1 MLSHTPSPG
10 RPASVALA
18 AGLLFT
24 LAALPASAAELEAQS
39 RITEVTVF
47 PDRARVTRLIEVPL
61 PAGAT
66 TVVVGDLPP
75 GLMGESLRASGAGE
89 SRLLLG
95 AVETRLRHG
104 RELTREEER
113 RLKAEIEALG
123 DRKRQTADRIAALK
137 FKQGVIEAIG
147 VEFPKTRDEEG
158 EGRLPDPETW
168 IKAWN
173 ALGEGAA
180 EVRAEILA
188 QEFEARALDRQIEE
202 KQKRLSQIAT
212 GNKARL
218 EARIAVEAAAAG
230 TATLRLTYQIG
241 GASWRPIYD
250 ARLDAEAAQV
260 GLSQIGEV
268 SQRTGEDWTG
278 VALTLSTA
286 RPAIGAQAPEL
297 AAWFI
302 DLYQPSRQDKLESRS
317 ERDRLLGQFR
327 DEANEDYAGGTT
339 AVTSAP
345 SLAPAEQ
352 QTAMIAAGTF
362 AAEYRIPGR
371 VDVPADQSASKYLI
385 QEHALDAELSV
396 LAVPKLGTQAYL
408 QAQVTYGGEDA
419 LLPGPV
425 AVFRDGAFIGKSRL
439 DLTRS
444 GEEVELSF
452 GADDRVRVT
461 YQLVE
466 GQRSSEGLISR
477 DRRIERI
484 YKVSVANLHA
494 RAMTIEVQDQLP
506 VAQDERIEVELLED
520 STEPTARDLEDR
532 TGVLAWRYDYAAGE
546 EKQITLGYAVEFPE
560 EVSVYGF

>member
-1 MLSHTPSPG
+1 MLSLAPSPG
-10 RPASVALA
+10 RPASVAFA

-24 LAALPASAAELEAQS
+24 LAALPASAADLEAQS
-39 RITEVTVF
+39 RIAEVTVF
-47 PDRARVTRLIEVPL
+47 PDRARVTRLIEVTL

-66 TVVVGDLPP
+66 TVVVPGLPP

-104 RELTREEER
+104 QELTREEER

-123 DRKRQTADRIAALK
+123 DRKRQIADRIAALR

-158 EGRLPDPETW
+158 NSALPDPETW

-188 QEFEARALDRQIEE
+188 QEFESRELERQIAQ

-212 GNKARL
+212 GNKASL
-218 EARIAVEAAAAG
+218 EARIAVEAEAAG

-250 ARLDAEAAQV
+250 ARLDAEADRV

-268 SQRTGEDWTG
+268 TQRTGEDWSD

-302 DLYQPSRQDKLESRS
+302 DLYQPSRQNKLESRS
-317 ERDRLLGQFR
+317 ERDRLLGQLR
-327 DEANEDYAGGTT
+327 DEANETYGTT
-339 AVTSAP
+339 TASPDAP
-345 SLAPAEQ
+345 ALAPAEQ
-352 QTAMIAAGTF
+352 QTALIAAGAF

-385 QEHALDAELSV
+385 QEHALEAELSV
-396 LAVPKLGTQAYL
+396 LGVPKLGPQAYL
-408 QAQVTYGGEDA
+408 LADVTYGGEDA

-444 GEEVELSF
+444 GEEVQLSF
-452 GADDRVRVT
+452 GIDDRVRVE

-466 GQRSSEGLISR
+466 GQRSSEGIISR
-477 DRRIERI
+477 DRRVERI
-484 YKVSVANLHA
+484 YKVSVANLHVRPMA
-494 RAMTIEVQDQLP
+494 IEIQDQLP
-506 VAQDERIEVELLED
+506 VSRDERIEVELLDD

-532 TGVLAWRYDYAAGE
+532 TGVLAWRYDYAPGE
-546 EKQITLGYAVEFPE
+546 EKKITFGYAVEFPE

>member
-1 MLSHTPSPG
+1 MLSHAPSPG
-10 RPASVALA
+10 RPASVAFA

-24 LAALPASAAELEAQS
+24 LAALPASAADLEAPS
-39 RITEVTVF
+39 RIIEVTVF
-47 PDRARVTRLIEVPL
+47 PDRAQVTRLIELPL

-66 TVVVGDLPP
+66 TVVVPGLPP

-95 AVETRLRHG
+95 AVETRLRHSQ
-104 RELTREEER
+104 ELTREEER

-123 DRKRQTADRIAALK
+123 DRKRQIADRIAALR

-147 VEFPKTRDEEG
+147 VAFPKTRDEEG
-158 EGRLPDPETW
+158 KSALPDPETW

-188 QEFEARALDRQIEE
+188 QEFESRDLDRQIAQ

-212 GNKARL
+212 GSKASL
-218 EARIAVEAAAAG
+218 EARIAVEADAAG
-230 TATLRLTYQIG
+230 TASLRLTYQIG

-250 ARLDAEAAQV
+250 ARLDAEAARV

-268 SQRTGEDWTG
+268 TQRTGEDWSD

-302 DLYQPSRQDKLESRS
+302 DLYARAEQDKLESNRKRTGFLDLFETRVTEES
-317 ERDRLLGQFR
+317 
-327 DEANEDYAGGTT
+327 AGATT
-339 AVTSAP
+339 ADAP
-345 SLAPAEQ
+345 IPVEIATAE
-352 QTAMIAAGTF
+352 IAAGAF

-385 QEHALDAELSV
+385 QEHALKAELSV
-396 LAVPKLGTQAYL
+396 LAVPKLGPQAYL
-408 QAQVTYGGEDA
+408 LAEVTYGGEDA

-425 AVFRDGAFIGKSRL
+425 AVFRDGAFIGKSGL

-444 GEEVELSF
+444 GEEVQLSF
-452 GADDRVRVT
+452 GIDDRVRVE

-466 GQRSSEGLISR
+466 GQRSSEGIISR

-484 YKVSVANLHA
+484 YKVSVANLHKRPMA
-494 RAMTIEVQDQLP
+494 IEIQDQLP
-506 VAQDERIEVELLED
+506 VSRDERIEVELLDD

-532 TGVLAWRYDYAAGE
+532 TGVLAWRYDYAPGE
-546 EKQITLGYAVEFPE
+546 EKKITFGYAVEFPE

>member
-1 MLSHTPSPG
+1 MLSLAPSPG

-24 LAALPASAAELEAQS
+24 LAALPASAADLEAKS

-47 PDRARVTRLIEVPL
+47 PDRARVTRLIEVVL
-61 PAGAT
+61 PSGAT
-66 TVVVGDLPP
+66 TVVVPDLPP
-75 GLMGESLRASGAGE
+75 GLMGESLRASGSGE

-104 RELTREEER
+104 RDLTQEEER

-123 DRKRQTADRIAALK
+123 DRMRQIADRVAALK

-147 VEFPKTRDEEG
+147 VEFPNTRDEEG
-158 EGRLPDPETW
+158 QSRLPDPETW

-188 QEFEARALDRQIEE
+188 QEFESRDLERQVAQ

-212 GNKARL
+212 GNKADL

-268 SQRTGEDWTG
+268 TQRTGEDWSD

-286 RPAIGAQAPEL
+286 RPAIGAQAPVL
-297 AAWFI
+297 AAWFVDI
-302 DLYQPSRQDKLESRS
+302 FEERQQAQPKYRRKD
-317 ERDRLLGQFR
+317 DDLLGLFS
-327 DEANEDYAGGTT
+327 DKAESESNAEPA
-339 AVTSAP
+339 ATSPAP
-345 SLAPAEQ
+345 ELAPAEQ
-352 QTAMIAAGTF
+352 QTAEIAAGAF

-385 QEHALDAELSV
+385 QEHNLSASLSV
-396 LAVPKLGTQAYL
+396 LAVPKLGLQAYL
-408 QAQVTYGGEDA
+408 LAEVTYGGEDA

-425 AVFRDGAFIGKSRL
+425 AVFRDGAFIGKSSL
-439 DLTRS
+439 GLTRS

-452 GADDRVRVT
+452 GIDDRVRVE
-461 YQLVE
+461 YRLVE
-466 GQRSSEGLISR
+466 GLRSSEGLINK

-484 YKVSVANLHA
+484 YKMTIANLHKRPMA
-494 RAMTIEVQDQLP
+494 IEIQDQLP
-506 VAQDERIEVELLED
+506 IAGDERIEVELLSD

-532 TGVLAWRYDYAAGE
+532 TGVLAWRYDYAPGE
-546 EKQITLGYAVEFPE
+546 EKQITFGYAVEFPE
-560 EVSVYGF
+560 EASVYGF

>member
-1 MLSHTPSPG
+1 MLSHAPSPG
-10 RPASVALA
+10 RPASVAFA

-24 LAALPASAAELEAQS
+24 LAALPASAADLEAPS
-39 RITEVTVF
+39 RIIEVTVF
-47 PDRARVTRLIEVPL
+47 PDRAQVTRLIELPL

-66 TVVVGDLPP
+66 TVVVPGLPP

-95 AVETRLRHG
+95 AVETRLRHSQ
-104 RELTREEER
+104 ELTREEER

-123 DRKRQTADRIAALK
+123 DRKRQIADRIAALR

-158 EGRLPDPETW
+158 KSALPDPETW

-188 QEFEARALDRQIEE
+188 QEFESRDLERQIAQ

-212 GNKARL
+212 GTKASL
-218 EARIAVEAAAAG
+218 EARIAVEAGAAG
-230 TATLRLTYQIG
+230 TASLRLTYQIG

-250 ARLDAEAAQV
+250 ARLDAEAGRV

-268 SQRTGEDWTG
+268 TQRTGEDWRG

-317 ERDRLLGQFR
+317 ERDRMLGQLQ
-327 DEANEDYAGGTT
+327 DEANEAYAGATTT
-339 AVTSAP
+339 ATSP
-345 SLAPAEQ
+345 PTLAPAEQ
-352 QTAMIAAGTF
+352 QIALIAAGAF

-385 QEHALDAELSV
+385 QEHALEAELSV
-396 LAVPKLGTQAYL
+396 LAVPKLGPQAYL
-408 QAQVTYGGEDA
+408 LADVTYGGEDA

-444 GEEVELSF
+444 GEEVQLSF
-452 GADDRVRVT
+452 GIDDRVRVE

-466 GQRSSEGLISR
+466 GQRSSEGIISR

-484 YKVSVANLHA
+484 YKVSVANLHKRPMA
-494 RAMTIEVQDQLP
+494 IEIQDQLP
-506 VAQDERIEVELLED
+506 VSRDERIEVELLDD

-532 TGVLAWRYDYAAGE
+532 TGVLAWRYDYAPGE
-546 EKQITLGYAVEFPE
+546 EKKITFGYAVEFPE